1 MPLPE
6 QDEETLRA
14 HLKKGIEDRQWR
26 ATVKKRLKSGEIEL
40 HEVLRQASDDQVIAK
55 TRVLEILESMPQVGP
70 VRARRLMER
79 LDISPSRR
87 LRGLGVNQ
95 RERLLAEFSN
105 R

>member
-26 ATVKKRLKSGEIEL
+26 ASVKKRLKSGEIEL
-40 HEVLRQASDDQVIAK
+40 HEVLRQASEDQVIAK

-95 RERLLAEFSN
+95 RERLLAEFSD

>member
-1 MPLPE
+1 MPLPQ
-6 QDEETLRA
+6 QDEEALRA

-26 ATVKKRLKSGEIEL
+26 ATVKKRLKSGEIDL

-95 RERLLAEFSN
+95 RERLLAEFSD

>member
-55 TRVLEILESMPQVGP
+55 TRVLEILESMPHVGP

-95 RERLLAEFSN
+95 RERLLAEFSD

>member
-1 MPLPE
+1 MPLPV
-6 QDEETLRA
+6 QDEDTLRA
-14 HLKKGIEDRQWR
+14 NLKKGIEDRQWR
-26 ATVKKRLKSGEIEL
+26 ATVKRRLKTGEIDL
-40 HEVLRQASDDQVIAK
+40 HEVLKQASDDQVIAR

-95 RERLLAEFSN
+95 RERLLAEFSD